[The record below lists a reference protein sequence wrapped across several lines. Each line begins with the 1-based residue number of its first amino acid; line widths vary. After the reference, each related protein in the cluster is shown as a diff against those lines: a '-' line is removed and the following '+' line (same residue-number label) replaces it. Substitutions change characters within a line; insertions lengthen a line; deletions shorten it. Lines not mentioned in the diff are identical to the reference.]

1 MICLFFILKDIIGKY
16 LFFEN
21 NAYLKRAM
29 VLIVPRDPIKASMK
43 LEQVN
48 Y

>member
-1 MICLFFILKDIIGKY
+1 MICLSFILKDIIGMY

-29 VLIVPRDPIKASMK
+29 VLIVPRNPVKAPMK
-43 LEQVN
+43 LERVN